1 MAITPFSTPIK
12 TEYKPLGYEAFAEP
26 LSQMYEKLETTKAA
40 IDAADFEIS
49 KLNQDDSRSK
59 ELMQTLKEK
68 RDEIAQNLATSK
80 NYTQAAKQLAGL
92 QKMYTKDPELLSI
105 QGNYT
110 ALQEAKKE
118 MKEKIGKPNGITQRD
133 YDTWLFRANH
143 QFQGTNYNPKEESY
157 NQINVQPPLANE
169 EENIRKESLQL
180 AGMVPEQR
188 INSLGQYG
196 HLTEETM
203 QRLNVEVTEKNR
215 EQIAGEIA
223 KFLKTSDKYRNWQED
238 NDRREWYYNAYSNPQ
253 TGEQFKENVIKG
265 AFSQLDDQI
274 AQINEKLKIPTLDK
288 NEKEILEE
296 KLKEAKSLQENIF
309 QGYEDYAAEGR
320 LDDFSEKLYVD
331 FGQNRFD
338 VIGDAA
344 ADIVDYRNIKY
355 STDNLTDPAAT
366 AKREKN
372 SKTLEEFDAIGG
384 VNLNIVKSSLT
395 GEVGSFDAT
404 GNVDAL
410 PAGAAVDLY
419 SRLHNADV
427 SINANDV
434 FTDELQGMRLMRTGG
449 KVETPETLEAL
460 GGKEFADNVTGL
472 EKNYAQY
479 DLMETRIN
487 AFNNSLADYDAK
499 IALQRKKIAS
509 TSGAEKEAATA
520 ELRVL
525 QGDKFETIVA
535 KQSNLKTFENII
547 ELTANAE
554 MKEIWEKEAQKDPLT
569 MINIIKEHTKQFLT
583 TPITGLP
590 DPAAPVKGTYMGLG
604 DPTDP
609 NQPLTVEEALKL
621 QTTNATSQPIAKP
634 VISKPDAISVFGKQV
649 MDNYLYN
656 LRAEFAVASPEIYM
670 DERFNKYTDGAVD
683 DIIKYAKEN
692 QTGGSSIVRV
702 NFNDLKGTT
711 SEVQDA
717 NLKGN
722 FDLSAYEETPHY
734 VGNDQHNNPILR
746 YNIKKEFQPGS
757 QSADAYAAKMISA
770 KRENKR
776 PEDLKDEDIIAN
788 AAEKKAWYAANP
800 VNLYTSLTGINI
812 NPAEQAKAN
821 YIKYGKA
828 ALEAQA
834 GDPEAGV
841 IFNKNLET
849 YASIALISNPDI
861 RNRYLEMGAAL
872 EDALKNNHLAT
883 ERTEPPAVWQQ
894 NADGTQSGFTINYKV
909 KDGQIL
915 MTVDKV
921 TVDGN
926 GQYVKQAVV
935 SKPLNMSGSI
945 PIQLMKNNLIFGTGP
960 EKGAVSYQSG
970 LGSEQ
975 YFVPAQFSLESVMGQ

>member
-40 IDAADFEIS
+40 LDAADFEIS

-105 QGNYT
+105 QGNYN

-118 MKEKIGKPNGITQRD
+118 TKEKIGKPNGITQRD
-133 YDTWLFRANH
+133 YDTWLFKANH

-180 AGMVPEQR
+180 TGMVPEQR

-215 EQIAGEIA
+215 EQIAGEITN
-223 KFLKTSDKYRNWQED
+223 FLKTSDKYRNWQED

-265 AFSQLDDQI
+265 AFEQVDNQI
-274 AQINEKLKIPTLDK
+274 AQINDKLQIPNLDAS
-288 NEKEILEE
+288 EKEILQA
-296 KLKEAKSLQENIF
+296 KLKEAKSLQENIVN
-309 QGYEDYAAEGR
+309 GYQEYAAQGR

-331 FGQNRFD
+331 FGQNKFN

-366 AKREKN
+366 ARREKN
-372 SKTLEEFDAIGG
+372 NKTLEEFNAIGG
-384 VNLNIVKSSLT
+384 VNLNIVKSSVN
-395 GEVGSFDAT
+395 GIVGSSDAT
-404 GNVDAL
+404 GNRAAIEE
-410 PAGAAVDLY
+410 AGVSQDLY
-419 SRLHNADV
+419 QRLHNVKSVGTEAEFV
-427 SINANDV
+427 NDLV
-434 FTDELQGMRLMRTGG
+434 EMERARQGAWP
-449 KVETPETLEAL
+449 VED
-460 GGKEFADNVTGL
+460 FAKGEVIS
-472 EKNYAQY
+472 Q
-479 DLMETRIN
+479 RIN
-487 AFNNSLADYDAK
+487 ETEKTYSQYKILDLRFSAYDQELADYDSK
-499 IALQRKKIAS
+499 IALQRKKVAS

-520 ELRVL
+520 ELKTML
-525 QGDKFETIVA
+525 GDKFELSVA
-535 KQSNLKTFENII
+535 KASATKTFENII
-547 ELTANAE
+547 ELTADPT
-554 MKEIWEKEAQKDPLT
+554 MKEIWEKEAQKDPQK
-569 MINIIKEHTKQFLT
+569 MVEIIQQHNKEFLT
-583 TPITGLP
+583 TDLIHKGMDATG
-590 DPAAPVKGTYMGLG
+590 T
-604 DPTDP
+604 
-609 NQPLTVEEALKL
+609 KL
-621 QTTNATSQPIAKP
+621 DWTKLESVQ
-634 VISKPDAISVFGKQV
+634 PDAIAKFGQSV
-649 MDNYLYN
+649 MENYLVN
-656 LRAEFAVASPEIYM
+656 LRAEFAVTSPEIYM
-670 DERFNKYTDGAVD
+670 DERFDKYSGNAVK
-683 DIIKYAKEN
+683 DIINYAKSN
-692 QTGGSSIVRV
+692 TTGGSSIERV
-702 NFNDLKGTT
+702 NFDDRTGKT
-711 SEVQDA
+711 SAVTDA
-717 NLKGN
+717 NLREA
-722 FDLSAYEETPHY
+722 FDLNAYEETPHY
-734 VGNDQHNNPILR
+734 AGNDQNGNPILR

-770 KRENKR
+770 HKLGKKA
-776 PEDLKDEDIIAN
+776 EDLTDAEISAS
-788 AAEKKAWYAANP
+788 AAEKKAWWAANP
-800 VNLYTSLTGINI
+800 VNLYTIVEGTTI
-812 NPAEQAKAN
+812 NPADRAKDN

-841 IFNKNLET
+841 AFNKNLET
-849 YASIALISNPDI
+849 YASIALISNPE
-861 RNRYLEMGAAL
+861 RRERYLEMGAQLNDAL
-872 EDALKNNHLAT
+872 ENNHLGT
-883 ERTEPPAVWQQ
+883 EIIEPPAVWQQ
-894 NADGTQSGFTINYKV
+894 NSDGTQSGFTITYKV
-909 KDGQIL
+909 NKGEVL

-921 TVDGN
+921 TVDDN
-926 GQYVKQAVV
+926 GQYVRQAVV
-935 SKPLNMSGSI
+935 SKPLDMSGSL
-945 PIQLMKNNLIFGTGP
+945 PIQLMKNNLSFGTGD
-960 EKGAVSYQSG
+960 EMDAVKYQSG